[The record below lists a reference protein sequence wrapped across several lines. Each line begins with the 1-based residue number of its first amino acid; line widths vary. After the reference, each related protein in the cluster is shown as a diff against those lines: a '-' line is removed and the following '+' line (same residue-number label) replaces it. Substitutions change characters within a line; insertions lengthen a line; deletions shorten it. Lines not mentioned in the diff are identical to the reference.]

1 MSNKTFT
8 QQRAILRPNKN
19 AAFFADDDDD
29 EDDDDD
35 LYSLTDDGSS
45 SVVSISNNADTLV
58 LAQFLASTGPEEFL
72 KPSKK
77 QQQNPQFRRASR
89 LFNRLRKKGAQQGIN
104 TTTLLSSVAPIS
116 IVAKGNSNSLRSAHG
131 QTKATHMPLPVYQ
144 PTSSMPSAIS
154 NADPISNA
162 AVHATSP
169 SSQNSNK
176 NMAFLSHQPKPR
188 QRHNHH
194 QEQTITPTKSTSTS
208 SVSSH
213 NAPHPSA
220 SRSTSSNTSR
230 RQLSLRDSGVYS
242 DFSEKEDMI
251 PPVPAPSLPVKS
263 QFRSSQHHTQP
274 KRPAPL
280 PASVASAAI
289 ASATAATK
297 DILPPPIPP
306 FNQRRALSSTS
317 ASSSSDRRSVIRHSG
332 AVPAAALKRRSVRIR
347 HIQVQTD
354 RSTSKAEEE
363 GEHVC
368 SHCHRPLIKENS
380 EYDGRRRTSC
390 PSVLPNGQLIP
401 KQPLPTNGE
410 SKQLLEMIEQLK
422 AQLAQEQQ
430 SRLQLEQ
437 AMSRQQE
444 TAKKI
449 DLVQREK
456 DRWKGDCLWLNDRIA
471 LLPE

>member
-1 MSNKTFT
+1 
-8 QQRAILRPNKN
+8 
-19 AAFFADDDDD
+19 
-29 EDDDDD
+29 
-35 LYSLTDDGSS
+35 
-45 SVVSISNNADTLV
+45 
-58 LAQFLASTGPEEFL
+58 
-72 KPSKK
+72 
-77 QQQNPQFRRASR
+77 
-89 LFNRLRKKGAQQGIN
+89 
-104 TTTLLSSVAPIS
+104 
-116 IVAKGNSNSLRSAHG
+116 
-131 QTKATHMPLPVYQ
+131 
-144 PTSSMPSAIS
+144 
-154 NADPISNA
+154 
-162 AVHATSP
+162 
-169 SSQNSNK
+169 
-176 NMAFLSHQPKPR
+176 
-188 QRHNHH
+188 
-194 QEQTITPTKSTSTS
+194 
-208 SVSSH
+208 
-213 NAPHPSA
+213 
-220 SRSTSSNTSR
+220 
-230 RQLSLRDSGVYS
+230 VYS

-289 ASATAATK
+289 ASATAGTK
-297 DILPPPIPP
+297 DALLSQPPPIPA

-317 ASSSSDRRSVIRHSG
+317 ASADRRSVIRHSG

-354 RSTSKAEEE
+354 QPISQAEEK

-368 SHCHRPLIKENS
+368 SHCHQPLAN
-380 EYDGRRRTSC
+380 GNGGRRTSC
-390 PSVLPNGQLIP
+390 PSILPNGQLIP
-401 KQPLPTNGE
+401 KQPAVEGSQE
-410 SKQLLEMIEQLK
+410 LLEMIEHLK
-422 AQLAQEQQ
+422 AQLAQEQH

>member
-35 LYSLTDDGSS
+35 LYSLTDDGNS
-45 SVVSISNNADTLV
+45 SVTSLSTNADTLV

-104 TTTLLSSVAPIS
+104 TATMLSNVSTAT
-116 IVAKGNSNSLRSAHG
+116 KGNLNGSVNSHRSG
-131 QTKATHMPLPVYQ
+131 QTKTTHMPLPVYQ
-144 PTSSMPSAIS
+144 PTTPEIPLTAPNSVHIS
-154 NADPISNA
+154 NPAI
-162 AVHATSP
+162 HATPHPAHP
-169 SSQNSNK
+169 SSNK

-188 QRHNHH
+188 QRHTNHH
-194 QEQTITPTKSTSTS
+194 QEQTVTPTKSTSSS
-208 SVSSH
+208 SVTSH
-213 NAPHPSA
+213 NAPNPST
-220 SRSTSSNTSR
+220 SRSSSSNASR
-230 RQLSLRDSGVYS
+230 RQLSMRDSGVYS

-289 ASATAATK
+289 ASATAGTK
-297 DILPPPIPP
+297 DALPSQPPPIPA

-317 ASSSSDRRSVIRHSG
+317 ASADRRSVIRHSG

-354 RSTSKAEEE
+354 QPISPAEEK

-368 SHCHRPLIKENS
+368 SHCHQPLAN
-380 EYDGRRRTSC
+380 GNGGRRTSC
-390 PSVLPNGQLIP
+390 PSILPNGQLIP
-401 KQPLPTNGE
+401 KQPAVEGSQE
-410 SKQLLEMIEQLK
+410 LLEMIEHLK
-422 AQLAQEQQ
+422 AQLAQEQH